1 MKISDPIFYYKK
13 HHLLNQSQ
21 LPACGVKIDN
31 KKIEIVEVES
41 TSLDKY
47 VNSHPFC
54 GNCRKIYLKNSTK
67 WG

>member
-1 MKISDPIFYYKK
+1 MKISDPIFYCKK
-13 HHLLNQSQ
+13 HHLLNQNQ
-21 LPACGVKIDN
+21 LPVCGVKIDN

-47 VNSHPFC
+47 IKSHPFC
-54 GNCRKIYLKNSTK
+54 GNCKRIYIKDHTK